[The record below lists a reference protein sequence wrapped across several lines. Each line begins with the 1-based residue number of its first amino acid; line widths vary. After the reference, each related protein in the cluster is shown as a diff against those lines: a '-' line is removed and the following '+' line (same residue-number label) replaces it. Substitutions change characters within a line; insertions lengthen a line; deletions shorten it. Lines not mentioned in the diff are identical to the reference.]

1 MVKLGK
7 HLTKRIA
14 KKPVAKKPKLTCTLD
29 DITFNNCEKLK
40 RYKKLKEHPYFQ
52 EVIDENTVRYE
63 AEIWLQLA
71 ELGRKGAFTTNKTFE
86 ELVRLMVQI
95 KKLETAGKRKTG
107 IWYSEHLHQ
116 FFSLIFENSRTY
128 EIFKNAFAGMSLSS
142 IRQVKDQDILTSP
155 EISLENIACFAKIAN
170 ELHWKGPVVL
180 ITDCM
185 KL

>member
-52 EVIDENTVRYE
+52 EVIDENTVRSKYILNSHFDMKFIKLLKNKNLKKLFCASANSDE

-107 IWYSEHLHQ
+107 IWHFHS
-116 FFSLIFENSRTY
+116 
-128 EIFKNAFAGMSLSS
+128 
-142 IRQVKDQDILTSP
+142 KDQDILTSP